1 VSGVYSRVSGAKAWI
16 KQILCNQ
23 SSDPPQYLCKKQT
36 NPNTDD
42 TPNSGGGGSNI
53 NSGSGSNGTVPYHI
67 EVKYGALP
75 QFLGWKLVD
84 PAGRNRGK
92 LVARMPVGVVNRPYH
107 RLTTSVSLKPGSKYQ
122 LVIKNGSRPRASSGY
137 VKLYRRSKL
146 IRTIRIERVGKKK
159 VIKFQV

>member
-16 KQILCNQ
+16 KQIICNQ

-42 TPNSGGGGSNI
+42 TPHSGGGGGSNI
-53 NSGSGSNGTVPYHI
+53 NSGNNGTVPYHV

-84 PAGRNRGK
+84 PAGGNRGK
-92 LVARMPVGVVNRPYH
+92 RVARGPVGVVNRPYH
-107 RLTTSVSLKPGSKYQ
+107 RLTTNVSLKPGSKYQ
-122 LVIKNGSRPRASSGY
+122 LVIKNGSRTRASSGY

-146 IRTIRIERVGKKK
+146 IRTIRLERVGRKK
-159 VIKFQV
+159 VIKFQA